1 MTRKLKEA
9 WSMARKKKTT
19 LTNHVEKINPE
30 EKEVSLHTF
39 LIHMKIDIN
48 IARDKIADY
57 IVNPTRGL

>member
-1 MTRKLKEA
+1 
-9 WSMARKKKTT
+9 MARKKKTT
-19 LTNHVEKINPE
+19 LTNHVEKIIPE

>member
-1 MTRKLKEA
+1 
-9 WSMARKKKTT
+9 MARKKKKKKPT
-19 LTNHVEKINPE
+19 LTNHVEKIIPE
-30 EKEVSLHTF
+30 EKEVSLCTF

>member
-1 MTRKLKEA
+1 
-9 WSMARKKKTT
+9 MARKKKKKPT
-19 LTNHVEKINPE
+19 LTNHVEKIIPE
-30 EKEVSLHTF
+30 EKEVSLCTF